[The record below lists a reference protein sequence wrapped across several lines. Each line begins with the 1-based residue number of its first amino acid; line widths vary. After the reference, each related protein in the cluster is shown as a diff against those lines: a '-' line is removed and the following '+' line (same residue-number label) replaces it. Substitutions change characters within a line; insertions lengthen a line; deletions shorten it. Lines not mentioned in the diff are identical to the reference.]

1 MVKLLR
7 LGSAAIALAVVLV
20 SAAPALAATCQ
31 NVTFPDSV
39 KAGNAELLLNGL
51 GLRKATMFNVKVYVA
66 GLYLPQKSS
75 DAGQILAANRPWRL
89 ELRFV
94 RDVGVSDIR
103 NAWQEGFE
111 NSAPDKL
118 AALQPRIDT
127 LKAAMIDF
135 KTGQSLVFAND
146 PATGVTVAANGAPG
160 QPIAGADFATGL
172 LAIWLGPKP
181 PNADLKT
188 GLLGGKCE

>member
-1 MVKLLR
+1 MVKFLR
-7 LGSAAIALAVVLV
+7 QGSAAIALAVVLV

-111 NSAPDKL
+111 NSAPEKL
-118 AALQPRIDT
+118 AAMQPRIDT
-127 LKAAMIDF
+127 LKAAMTDF
-135 KTGQSLVFAND
+135 KTGQLLVFAND
-146 PATGVTVAANGAPG
+146 PATGVTVAVNGAPG

-181 PNADLKT
+181 PNTDLKT

>member
-1 MVKLLR
+1 MR
-7 LGSAAIALAVVLV
+7 PRAAAIAFSALLILAG
-20 SAAPALAATCQ
+20 PALGATCQ
-31 NVTFPDSV
+31 GVTFSDSV
-39 KAGNAELLLNGL
+39 KAGTADLVLNGL
-51 GLRKATMFNVKVYVA
+51 GVRKATMFNVRVYVA

-75 DAGQILAANRPWRL
+75 DPGQILGANRPWRL

-94 RDVGVSDIR
+94 RDVGASDIR

-118 AALQPRIDT
+118 GALQPRIDA
-127 LKAAMIDF
+127 LKAAMPDF

-146 PATGVTVAANGAPG
+146 PATGVTVEANGAAG
-160 QPIAGADFATGL
+160 RPITGADFSTAL

-181 PNADLKT
+181 PNTDLKS
-188 GLLGGKCE
+188 GLLGGACE

>member
-1 MVKLLR
+1 MVKFLR
-7 LGSAAIALAVVLV
+7 QGSAAIALAVVLV
-20 SAAPALAATCQ
+20 SAVPALAATCQ

-94 RDVGVSDIR
+94 RDVGVSGIR

-118 AALQPRIDT
+118 ATLQPRIDT
-127 LKAAMIDF
+127 LKAAMTDF

-188 GLLGGKCE
+188 GVLGGKCE

>member
-1 MVKLLR
+1 MTLAALLA
-7 LGSAAIALAVVLV
+7 SAD
-20 SAAPALAATCQ
+20 PALAATCGG
-31 NVTFPDSV
+31 VTFPDSV
-39 KAGNAELLLNGL
+39 KVGSADLVLNGL
-51 GLRKATMFNVKVYVA
+51 GVRKATMFNVRVYMA

-75 DAGQILAANRPWRL
+75 DAAQILGANQPWRL

-94 RDVGVSDIR
+94 RDVGASDIR

-118 AALQPRIDT
+118 GSLQPRIDA
-127 LKAAMIDF
+127 LKAAMTDF

-160 QPIAGADFATGL
+160 QPIAGADFGTTL

-181 PNADLKT
+181 PNADLKS